1 MLKVKDTVKVIA
13 ATTGIIQNMKL
24 KKVIQNGLK
33 IRGET
38 MKELRV
44 KAILYL
50 RMKDGESE
58 DSAKE
63 RIQKIL
69 YKNGIEC
76 SYFIYSVEDDN
87 E

>member
-1 MLKVKDTVKVIA
+1 M
-13 ATTGIIQNMKL
+13 
-24 KKVIQNGLK
+24 
-33 IRGET
+33 GET

-50 RMKDGESE
+50 RMKDEESE

-69 YKNGIEC
+69 DENGIEC
-76 SYFIYSVEDDN
+76 SYIVWKMIMN
-87 E
+87 ETHDL

>member
-1 MLKVKDTVKVIA
+1 
-13 ATTGIIQNMKL
+13 
-24 KKVIQNGLK
+24 
-33 IRGET
+33 

-69 YKNGIEC
+69 DENGIEY
-76 SYFIYSVEDDN
+76 SYFIHSVEYDY

>member
-1 MLKVKDTVKVIA
+1 M
-13 ATTGIIQNMKL
+13 
-24 KKVIQNGLK
+24 
-33 IRGET
+33 

-58 DSAKE
+58 ESATE

-69 YKNGIEC
+69 DENGIEC
-76 SYFIYSVEDDN
+76 SYLKSSVEDDY

>member
-1 MLKVKDTVKVIA
+1 
-13 ATTGIIQNMKL
+13 
-24 KKVIQNGLK
+24 
-33 IRGET
+33 

-58 DSAKE
+58 NSAKE

-69 YKNGIEC
+69 DENGIEC